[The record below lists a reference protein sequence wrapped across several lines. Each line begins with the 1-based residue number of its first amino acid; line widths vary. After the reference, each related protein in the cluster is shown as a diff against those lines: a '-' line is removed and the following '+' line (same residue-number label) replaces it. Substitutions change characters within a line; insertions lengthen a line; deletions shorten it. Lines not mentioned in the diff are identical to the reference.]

1 MATGEAV
8 QELFFSIKYFYQ
20 ERGILVAFQQHG
32 MQFSDRKGPIF
43 FTFTLPF
50 SKCQISEACKAL
62 KKSTKKYAL
71 IAFTKR

>member
-20 ERGILVAFQQHG
+20 ERSILVAFQQHG
-32 MQFSDRKGPIF
+32 MQLSGRKGPIF
-43 FTFTLPF
+43 FTLSLPF

-62 KKSTKKYAL
+62 KKSTKY
-71 IAFTKR
+71 